1 MAVLAQCLHNKSEV
15 VRFSDGHFISVVTG
29 YSHNNKELLG
39 HL

>member
-29 YSHNNKELLG
+29 YSHNNKELLC